1 VRRSRPQVRC
11 DATLQERLDHYTDKS
26 AGPEGCWL
34 WTGGL
39 RHGYG
44 ALKWQDRSCN
54 AHRLAFEAANGPIP
68 AGLCILHRCDRPQ
81 CVNPAHLFAG
91 SQLDNMRDMR
101 RKGRGWIAAG
111 ELNPMAKLTA
121 QTVMAIRAAKGSQR
135 KIAKRF
141 AVSQALVSL
150 IKLGDRWRHLP
161 AADAMAVGGP
171 MDRDRDDRVSRSAMP
186 T

>member
-1 VRRSRPQVRC
+1 
-11 DATLQERLDHYTDKS
+11 
-26 AGPEGCWL
+26 
-34 WTGGL
+34 
-39 RHGYG
+39 
-44 ALKWQDRSCN
+44 
-54 AHRLAFEAANGPIP
+54 
-68 AGLCILHRCDRPQ
+68 
-81 CVNPAHLFAG
+81 
-91 SQLDNMRDMR
+91 MR